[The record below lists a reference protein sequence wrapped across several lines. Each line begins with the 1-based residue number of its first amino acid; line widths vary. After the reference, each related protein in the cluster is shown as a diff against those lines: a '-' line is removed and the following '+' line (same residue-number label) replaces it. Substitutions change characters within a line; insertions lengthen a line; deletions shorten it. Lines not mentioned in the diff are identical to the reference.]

1 MDARQIID
9 YAAED
14 NAKDFR
20 EALYASIYDKINSH
34 IETMK
39 QGIAHNLVA
48 QEETVSEAK
57 DCECED
63 EKEKEGHEDEKED
76 KAMIKKMVKKDALK
90 TEEVEQIDEISK
102 DTLKSYVK
110 KASTDAGT
118 DQLKMVRKDKDDKVK
133 TGAPKEG
140 PDYRNIGKQR
150 EKGISKA
157 LDKLTKEEMES
168 IEESVSRKHFQMVA
182 DVIKSHDNHDK
193 RKELAQH
200 HATIFAA
207 QNPRFDRAKFMKA
220 ANVQE

>member
-20 EALYASIYDKINSH
+20 ESLYAAIYDKVNAH
-34 IETMK
+34 IETKK
-39 QGIAHNLVA
+39 QEIAHNLVT
-48 QEETVSEAK
+48 QEAK
-57 DCECED
+57 ECECDD
-63 EKEKEGHEDEKED
+63 EKEDKKEGHEDEKED

-90 TEEVEQIDEISK
+90 TEEVEE
-102 DTLKSYVK
+102 
-110 KASTDAGT
+110 
-118 DQLKMVRKDKDDKVK
+118 
-133 TGAPKEG
+133 
-140 PDYRNIGKQR
+140 
-150 EKGISKA
+150 
-157 LDKLTKEEMES
+157 